1 MQVKGTSIITTRDF
15 VKEFYPER
23 FNDWIKSLPPES
35 RKIYEGVVKVSE
47 WYDID
52 TAYYIPMDSIVDHF
66 FNYNAQKAGE
76 DLGKYSA
83 KVALT
88 GIYKVFLL
96 VASPQYLVKRA
107 SKMMETFYIPSEV
120 EVVEI
125 APNSAVLKIKKFDGL
140 TKVLEYRFAGWII
153 KALEFCNKKNIT
165 YRITSHI
172 STGQSSTNIE
182 FKWL

>member
-15 VKEFYPER
+15 VKEFYPEK
-23 FNDWIKSLPPES
+23 FNEWVKTLPANS
-35 RKIYEGVVKVSE
+35 KKIYEGAVKVSE
-47 WYDID
+47 WYDIKD
-52 TAYYIPMDSIVDHF
+52 AYYIPMDSIVEKF

-76 DLGKYSA
+76 DMGKFSA

-96 VASPQYLVKRA
+96 VASPQYLIKRA

-120 EVVEI
+120 EVIENGSNGAI
-125 APNSAVLKIKKFDGL
+125 LKIKKFEGL

-165 YRITSHI
+165 YKITSHI
-172 STGQSSTNIE
+172 STGQPTTNIE
-182 FKWL
+182 FKWQ